1 MQININRQMF
11 RDIYN
16 IAISADLNGLMVSEE
31 SLNWKNQ
38 YPCFEKHF
46 LWILDTTSP

>member
-16 IAISADLNGLMVSEE
+16 IAISADLNGLLVSEE

-38 YPCFEKHF
+38 YPRFEKHF